1 LTCTP
6 DPALFYGEPMSS
18 TETAQKEIVQKE
30 ISLNMG
36 PQHPATH
43 GVLRLVL
50 DLQGETV
57 VGCDPRPG
65 YLHRGIEK
73 WMESR
78 TYHQIIPMTDR
89 LEYITCMNNNLGYV
103 TAVEKLAGI
112 TVPERAQFIRTLMAE
127 LTRLSGHL
135 VWLGTHALDIGA
147 MTVCMYTLRER
158 ELVLDLTEMV
168 TGARQTVSY
177 VRIGG
182 LRNDVPRDFIDKCR
196 EFTELFPKRL
206 EDYDT
211 MIRENRIWLQR
222 TVGIGVFSAEEAVN
236 YGLTGGTL
244 RGSGVDYDL
253 RKVEPYAAYDKVE
266 FDVPLGK
273 NGDVYD
279 RYIVRINE
287 MRQSNRII
295 KQCLDMMQPGPITTD
310 DLRYAVPEKTQVMQ
324 NMASLA
330 HQFVLM
336 SKWVPMPKGEVYVAT
351 EAPKGELGFY
361 IVSDGSGRPYRVKIR
376 APSYVHISALP
387 KMVTGHMVADV
398 ISCIGTIDI
407 VLGECDR

>member
-1 LTCTP
+1 
-6 DPALFYGEPMSS
+6 MSPTD
-18 TETAQKEIVQKE
+18 TEQKKIVQKE
-30 ISLNMG
+30 ITLNMG

-89 LEYITCMNNNLGYV
+89 LEYITCMNNNLGWV
-103 TAVEKLAGI
+103 VAVEKLADI

-127 LTRLSGHL
+127 LSRLSGHL

-158 ELVLDLTEMV
+158 ELVLDLMEMA

-182 LRNDVPRDFIDKCR
+182 IRNDIPRDFIDKCR
-196 EFTELFPKRL
+196 EFTELFPERL
-206 EDYDT
+206 EQYDT
-211 MIRENRIWLQR
+211 LIRENRIWLQR
-222 TVGIGVFSAEEAVN
+222 TVGIGTFSAEEAVN
-236 YGLTGGTL
+236 YGLTGATL
-244 RGSGVDYDL
+244 RGSGVNYDL

-273 NGDVYD
+273 NGDIYD
-279 RYIVRINE
+279 RYLVRINE

-295 KQCLDMMQPGPITTD
+295 KQCLDMMQPGPITTGD
-310 DLRYAVPEKTQVMQ
+310 ARYAIPEKTQVMQ
-324 NMASLA
+324 NMQSLA

-398 ISCIGTIDI
+398 IACIGTIDI

>member
-1 LTCTP
+1 
-6 DPALFYGEPMSS
+6 MVK
-18 TETAQKEIVQKE
+18 KEIT
-30 ISLNMG
+30 LNMG

-103 TAVEKLAGI
+103 VAVEKLAGI

-182 LRNDVPRDFIDKCR
+182 VRNDVPADFIDKCR
-196 EFTELFPKRL
+196 EFTKLFPKRL
-206 EDYDT
+206 EEYDT
-211 MIRENRIWLQR
+211 MIRENRIWLKR
-222 TVGIGVFSAEEAVN
+222 TVGIGVMTAEEAVN

-244 RGSGVDYDL
+244 RGSGVNYDI

-295 KQCLDMMQPGPITTD
+295 KQCLDMMQPGPVVTAD
-310 DLRYAVPEKTQVMQ
+310 PRYAIPEKMNVMKSMQ
-324 NMASLA
+324 SLA
-330 HQFVLM
+330 HQFVIM

-361 IVSDGSGRPYRVKIR
+361 IVSDGSGRPYRIKIR

-398 ISCIGTIDI
+398 IACIGTIDI

>member
-1 LTCTP
+1 
-6 DPALFYGEPMSS
+6 
-18 TETAQKEIVQKE
+18 
-30 ISLNMG
+30 MG

-57 VGCDPRPG
+57 VGCDARPG

-103 TAVEKLAGI
+103 VAVEKLAGI
-112 TVPERAQFIRTLMAE
+112 VVPERAQFIRTLMAE

-158 ELVLDLTEMV
+158 ELILDLTEMV
-168 TGARQTVSY
+168 TGARQTISY

-211 MIRENRIWLQR
+211 LIRENRIWLKR

-244 RGSGVDYDL
+244 RGSGVNYDL

-295 KQCLDMMQPGPITTD
+295 KQCLDMMQAGPIMTD
-310 DLRYAVPEKTQVMQ
+310 DPRYAMPEKTQVMQ
-324 NMASLA
+324 NMQSLA
-330 HQFVLM
+330 HQFVYM

-361 IVSDGSGRPYRVKIR
+361 IVSDGSGRPYRIKIR
-376 APSYVHISALP
+376 APSYVHVSALS
-387 KMVTGHMVADV
+387 KMVTGHMMADV
-398 ISCIGTIDI
+398 IACIGTIDI
-407 VLGECDR
+407 VLGEVDR

>member
-1 LTCTP
+1 
-6 DPALFYGEPMSS
+6 MSS
-18 TETAQKEIVQKE
+18 TETADNKIVTKEIT
-30 ISLNMG
+30 LNMG
-36 PQHPATH
+36 PQHPSTH

-57 VGCDPRPG
+57 VGVDPRPG

-73 WMESR
+73 WCESR

-89 LEYITCMNNNLGYV
+89 LEYISCFNNNLGYV
-103 TAVEKLAGI
+103 VAVEKLGGI
-112 TVPERAQFIRTLMAE
+112 TVPERAQFLWTLLAE
-127 LTRLSGHL
+127 LGRLSAHL

-158 ELVLDLTEMV
+158 ELILDLFEMAS
-168 TGARQTVSY
+168 GARQTVSFA
-177 VRIGG
+177 RIGG
-182 LRNDVPRDFIDKCR
+182 IRNDVSRDFLDKCR
-196 EFTELFPKRL
+196 EFTEIFPKRL
-206 EDYDT
+206 HDYDT
-211 MIRENRIWLQR
+211 LIRENRIWLKR
-222 TVGIGVFSAEEAVN
+222 TKGIGIVSAEDAISL
-236 YGLTGGTL
+236 GMTGGTL

-266 FDVPLGK
+266 FDVPLGE

-295 KQCLDMMQPGPITTD
+295 KQCLDMLPQGPVMTGD
-310 DLRYAVPEKTQVMQ
+310 PRYAVPEKASVMQ
-324 NMASLA
+324 NMEALA

-351 EAPKGELGFY
+351 EGPKGEVGFF
-361 IVSDGSGRPYRVKIR
+361 IVSDGSGRPYRMKIR
-376 APSYVHISALP
+376 SPSFINLSAIP
-387 KMVTGHMVADV
+387 KMTIGGMVSDV
-398 ISCIGTIDI
+398 VACIGTIDI

>member
-1 LTCTP
+1 
-6 DPALFYGEPMSS
+6 MSV
-18 TETAQKEIVQKE
+18 TDAKEIVQKE
-30 ISLNMG
+30 ITLNMG

-103 TAVEKLAGI
+103 VAVEKLAGI

-158 ELVLDLTEMV
+158 ELILDLTEMV

-182 LRNDVPRDFIDKCR
+182 VRNDIPADFIGKCR

-206 EDYDT
+206 EEYDT
-211 MIRENRIWLQR
+211 MIRQNRIWLKR
-222 TVGIGVFSAEEAVN
+222 TVGIGVMTAEEAVN

-244 RGSGVDYDL
+244 RGSGVNYDM

-279 RYIVRINE
+279 RYIVRIEE

-295 KQCLDMMQPGPITTD
+295 RQCLDMMKPGPVMTAD
-310 DLRYAVPEKTQVMQ
+310 PRYAIPEKVNVMKSMQ
-324 NMASLA
+324 ALA
-330 HQFVLM
+330 HQFVIM

-361 IVSDGSGRPYRVKIR
+361 IVSDGSGRPYRIKIR

-398 ISCIGTIDI
+398 IACIGTIDI

>member
-1 LTCTP
+1 
-6 DPALFYGEPMSS
+6 MSGA
-18 TETAQKEIVQKE
+18 ETKEIVKKE
-30 ISLNMG
+30 ITLNMG

-103 TAVEKLAGI
+103 VAVEKLAGI

-182 LRNDVPRDFIDKCR
+182 VRNDVPADFIDKCR
-196 EFTELFPKRL
+196 EFTKLFPKRL
-206 EDYDT
+206 EEYDT
-211 MIRENRIWLQR
+211 MIRENRIWLKR
-222 TVGIGVFSAEEAVN
+222 TVGIGVMTAEEAVN

-244 RGSGVDYDL
+244 RGSGVNYDI

-295 KQCLDMMQPGPITTD
+295 KQCLDMMQPGPVVTAD
-310 DLRYAVPEKTQVMQ
+310 PRYAIPEKMNVMKSMQ
-324 NMASLA
+324 SLA
-330 HQFVLM
+330 HQFVIM

-361 IVSDGSGRPYRVKIR
+361 IVSDGSGRPYRIKIR

-398 ISCIGTIDI
+398 IACIGTIDI

>member
-1 LTCTP
+1 
-6 DPALFYGEPMSS
+6 MSV
-18 TETAQKEIVQKE
+18 TETKEIVKKE
-30 ISLNMG
+30 ITLNMG

-103 TAVEKLAGI
+103 VAVEKLAGI

-168 TGARQTVSY
+168 TGARQTVSF

-182 LRNDVPRDFIDKCR
+182 VRNDVPKDFIDKCR

-206 EDYDT
+206 EEYDT
-211 MIRENRIWLQR
+211 MIRQNRIWLKR
-222 TVGIGVFSAEEAVN
+222 TVGIGVMTAEEAVN

-244 RGSGVDYDL
+244 RGSGVNYDL
-253 RKVEPYAAYDKVE
+253 RKVEPYAAYDKVD

-279 RYIVRINE
+279 RYIVRIEE

-295 KQCLDMMQPGPITTD
+295 RQCLDMMQPGPVVTAD
-310 DLRYAVPEKTQVMQ
+310 PRYAIPEKVDVMKSMQ
-324 NMASLA
+324 SLA
-330 HQFVLM
+330 HQFVIM

-361 IVSDGSGRPYRVKIR
+361 IVSDGSGRPYRIKIR

-398 ISCIGTIDI
+398 IACIGTIDI

>member
-1 LTCTP
+1 
-6 DPALFYGEPMSS
+6 MSVA
-18 TETAQKEIVQKE
+18 ETKEIVKKE
-30 ISLNMG
+30 ITLNMG

-103 TAVEKLAGI
+103 TAVEKLASI

-182 LRNDVPRDFIDKCR
+182 VRNDVPADFIDKCR
-196 EFTELFPKRL
+196 EFTKLFPKRL
-206 EDYDT
+206 EEYDT
-211 MIRENRIWLQR
+211 MIRQNRIWLKR
-222 TVGIGVFSAEEAVN
+222 TVGIGVMTAEEAVN

-244 RGSGVDYDL
+244 RGSGVNYDL

-279 RYIVRINE
+279 RYIVRIEE

-295 KQCLDMMQPGPITTD
+295 KQCLDMMQPGPVVTAD
-310 DLRYAVPEKTQVMQ
+310 PRYAIPEKMNVMKSMQ
-324 NMASLA
+324 SLA
-330 HQFVLM
+330 HQFVIM

-361 IVSDGSGRPYRVKIR
+361 IVSDGSGRPYRIKIR

-398 ISCIGTIDI
+398 IACIGTIDI

>member
-1 LTCTP
+1 
-6 DPALFYGEPMSS
+6 MSS
-18 TETAQKEIVQKE
+18 TETTHKEIVQKE

-103 TAVEKLAGI
+103 SAVEKLAGI

-182 LRNDVPRDFIDKCR
+182 LRNDVPRDFIEKCR

-266 FDVPLGK
+266 FEVPLGK

-310 DLRYAVPEKTQVMQ
+310 DMRYAIPVKTDVMQ

-361 IVSDGSGRPYRVKIR
+361 IVSDGSGRPYRIKIR

>member
-1 LTCTP
+1 
-6 DPALFYGEPMSS
+6 MSPTDTD
-18 TETAQKEIVQKE
+18 TEQKKIVQKE
-30 ISLNMG
+30 ITLNMG

-89 LEYITCMNNNLGYV
+89 LEYITCMNNNLGWV
-103 TAVEKLAGI
+103 VAVEKLADI
-112 TVPERAQFIRTLMAE
+112 TVPARAQFIRTLMAE
-127 LTRLSGHL
+127 ISRLSGHL

-158 ELVLDLTEMV
+158 ELVLDLMEMV

-182 LRNDVPRDFIDKCR
+182 IRNDIPRDFIDKCR
-196 EFTELFPKRL
+196 EFTELFPERL
-206 EDYDT
+206 EQYDT
-211 MIRENRIWLQR
+211 LIRENRIWLQR
-222 TVGIGVFSAEEAVN
+222 TEGIGVFSAEEAVN
-236 YGLTGGTL
+236 YGLTGATL
-244 RGSGVDYDL
+244 RGSGVNYDL

-310 DLRYAVPEKTQVMQ
+310 DARYAVPEKAQVMQ
-324 NMASLA
+324 NMQSLA

-398 ISCIGTIDI
+398 IACIGTIDI

>member
-1 LTCTP
+1 MP
-6 DPALFYGEPMSS
+6 PID
-18 TETAQKEIVQKE
+18 TEKKEIVQKE
-30 ISLNMG
+30 ITLNMG

-103 TAVEKLAGI
+103 VAVEKLAGI
-112 TVPERAQFIRTLMAE
+112 EVPERAQFIRTLMAE

-147 MTVCMYTLRER
+147 MTVCMFTLRER
-158 ELVLDLTEMV
+158 EFILDLTEMV

-182 LRNDVPRDFIDKCR
+182 LRNDIQRDFIDKCR
-196 EFTELFPKRL
+196 EFTEIFPKRL
-206 EDYDT
+206 EEYDT
-211 MIRENRIWLQR
+211 LIRENRIWLQR
-222 TVGIGVFSAEEAVN
+222 TVGIGVFSAEDAIN

-244 RGSGVDYDL
+244 RGSGVNYDL

-287 MRQSNRII
+287 MRQSIRII
-295 KQCLDMMQPGPITTD
+295 RQCLDMLPTGPVVNAD
-310 DLRYAVPEKTQVMQ
+310 PRYAIPEKVNVMKS
-324 NMASLA
+324 MESLA

-361 IVSDGSGRPYRVKIR
+361 IVSDGSGRPYRIKIR
-376 APSYVHISALP
+376 APSYVHVSALP

-398 ISCIGTIDI
+398 IACIGTIDI
-407 VLGECDR
+407 VLGEVDR

>member
-1 LTCTP
+1 MDL
-6 DPALFYGEPMSS
+6 YGEKMSS
-18 TETAQKEIVQKE
+18 TDTTAKEIVQKE
-30 ISLNMG
+30 MTLNMG

-43 GVLRLVL
+43 GVLRLVV

-78 TYHQIIPMTDR
+78 TYHQIIPITDR
-89 LEYITCMNNNLGYV
+89 LEYITCMNNNLGWV
-103 TAVEKLAGI
+103 VAVERLAGI
-112 TVPERAQFIRTLMAE
+112 TVPERAQFIRTLLAE

-158 ELVLDLTEMV
+158 ELILDLTEMV

-182 LRNDVPRDFIDKCR
+182 VRNDVPRDFLDKSR
-196 EFTELFPKRL
+196 EFIELFPKKL

-211 MIRENRIWLQR
+211 LIRQNRIWLKR
-222 TVGIGVFSAEEAVN
+222 TKGIGVFSAEDAVN
-236 YGLTGGTL
+236 YGLTGATL
-244 RGSGVDYDL
+244 RGSGVNYDL
-253 RKVEPYAAYDKVE
+253 RKVEPYAAYDKLE
-266 FDVPLGK
+266 FDVPLGTE
-273 NGDVYD
+273 GDVYD

-287 MRQSNRII
+287 MRQSVRMI
-295 KQCLDMMQPGPITTD
+295 KQCLDMLPSGPIMTAD
-310 DLRYAVPEKTQVMQ
+310 PRYAVPDKATVMT
-324 NMASLA
+324 NMEALA

-336 SKWVPMPKGEVYVAT
+336 SKWVNMPKGEVYVAT

-376 APSYVHISALP
+376 APSFVHVGALS
-387 KMVTGHMVADV
+387 KMVAGHMVSDV
-398 ISCIGTIDI
+398 IACIGTIDI

>member
-1 LTCTP
+1 
-6 DPALFYGEPMSS
+6 MSV
-18 TETAQKEIVQKE
+18 TETKEIVKKE
-30 ISLNMG
+30 ITLNMG

-103 TAVEKLAGI
+103 VAVEKLAGI

-182 LRNDVPRDFIDKCR
+182 VRNDVPADFIDKCR

-206 EDYDT
+206 EEYDT
-211 MIRENRIWLQR
+211 MIRQNRIWLKR
-222 TVGIGVFSAEEAVN
+222 TVGIGVMTAEEAVN

-244 RGSGVDYDL
+244 RGSGVNYDI

-295 KQCLDMMQPGPITTD
+295 KQCLDMMQPGPVVNAD
-310 DLRYAVPEKTQVMQ
+310 PRYAIPEKVNVMKS
-324 NMASLA
+324 MESLA
-330 HQFVLM
+330 HQFVIM

-361 IVSDGSGRPYRVKIR
+361 IVSDGSGRPYRIKIR

-398 ISCIGTIDI
+398 IACIGTIDI

>member
-1 LTCTP
+1 
-6 DPALFYGEPMSS
+6 MSPTD
-18 TETAQKEIVQKE
+18 TEQKVTVQKE
-30 ISLNMG
+30 ITLNMG
-36 PQHPATH
+36 PHHPSTH

-57 VGCDPRPG
+57 VHVDPRPG

-73 WMESR
+73 LIESR
-78 TYHQIIPMTDR
+78 TYHQVIPITDR
-89 LEYITCMNNNLGYV
+89 LEYISCMNNNLGWV
-103 TAVEKLAGI
+103 VAVEKLAGI
-112 TVPERAQFIRTLMAE
+112 TVPERAQFIRTITAE
-127 LTRLSGHL
+127 LGRLSAHL
-135 VWLGTHALDIGA
+135 IWLGSSVIDLGA
-147 MTVCMYTLRER
+147 MTPFFHVSRER
-158 ELVLDLTEMV
+158 ELILDLFEIA

-177 VRIGG
+177 TRIGG
-182 LRNDVPRDFIDKCR
+182 VRNDIPRDFIDKCR

-206 EDYDT
+206 DDYDT
-211 MIRENRIWLQR
+211 LIRNNRIFMQR
-222 TVGIGVFSAEEAVN
+222 TVGIGVMTAEEAIN
-236 YGLTGGTL
+236 YGLTGATL
-244 RGSGVDYDL
+244 RGSGVNYDL

-279 RYIVRINE
+279 RYLCRMEE

-295 KQCLDMMQPGPITTD
+295 KQCLDMMQPGPVVCD
-310 DLRYAVPEKTQVMQ
+310 DARYAVPEKTDVMKS
-324 NMASLA
+324 MESLA

-351 EAPKGELGFY
+351 EGAKGELGFY

-376 APSYVHISALP
+376 APSYVNLSAIP
-387 KMVTGHMVADV
+387 KMVTGHMVSDV
-398 ISCIGTIDI
+398 IACIGTIDI

>member
-1 LTCTP
+1 
-6 DPALFYGEPMSS
+6 MSV
-18 TETAQKEIVQKE
+18 TETKEIVKKE
-30 ISLNMG
+30 ITLNMG

-57 VGCDPRPG
+57 VGCEPRPG

-103 TAVEKLAGI
+103 VAVEKLAGI

-182 LRNDVPRDFIDKCR
+182 VRNDVPADFIDKCR

-206 EDYDT
+206 EEYDT
-211 MIRENRIWLQR
+211 MIRQNRIWLKR
-222 TVGIGVFSAEEAVN
+222 TVGIGVMTAEEAVN

-244 RGSGVDYDL
+244 RGSGVNYDI

-279 RYIVRINE
+279 RYIVRIEE

-295 KQCLDMMQPGPITTD
+295 KQCLDMMQPGPVVTAD
-310 DLRYAVPEKTQVMQ
+310 PRYAIPEKVNVMKS
-324 NMASLA
+324 MESLA

-361 IVSDGSGRPYRVKIR
+361 IVSDGSGRPYRIKIR

-398 ISCIGTIDI
+398 IACIGTIDI

>member
-1 LTCTP
+1 
-6 DPALFYGEPMSS
+6 MSP
-18 TETAQKEIVQKE
+18 TDTAKKQETLQKEMT
-30 ISLNMG
+30 LNMG

-43 GVLRLVL
+43 GVLRLVV

-73 WMESR
+73 WMETR
-78 TYHQIIPMTDR
+78 TYHQIIPITDR
-89 LEYITCMNNNLGYV
+89 LEYITCMNNNLGWV
-103 TAVEKLAGI
+103 VAVERLAGI
-112 TVPERAQFIRTLMAE
+112 EVPERAQFIRTLMAE

-135 VWLGTHALDIGA
+135 LWLGTHALDIGA
-147 MTVCMYTLRER
+147 LTMCLYCCRER
-158 ELVLDLTEMV
+158 EQILDLTEMV

-182 LRNDVPRDFIDKCR
+182 LRNDVPRDFLDKCR
-196 EFTELFPKRL
+196 EFVEVFPRRL

-211 MIRENRIWLQR
+211 LIRENRIWLKR
-222 TVGIGVFSAEEAVN
+222 TRGIGVFSAADAVN
-236 YGLTGGTL
+236 YGLTGATL
-244 RGSGVDYDL
+244 RGSGVNYDI

-266 FDVPLGK
+266 FDVPLGTE
-273 NGDVYD
+273 GDVYD

-295 KQCLDMMQPGPITTD
+295 QQCLDMLPQGPVTTGD
-310 DLRYAVPEKTQVMQ
+310 PRYAVPEKATVMQ
-324 NMASLA
+324 SMEALA

-351 EAPKGELGFY
+351 EAPKGELGFF

-376 APSYVHISALP
+376 APSFVHIGALP
-387 KMVTGHMVADV
+387 KMVTGHMISDV
-398 ISCIGTIDI
+398 IACIGTIDI

>member
-1 LTCTP
+1 
-6 DPALFYGEPMSS
+6 MSS
-18 TETAQKEIVQKE
+18 TETADNKIVTKEIT
-30 ISLNMG
+30 LNMG
-36 PQHPATH
+36 PQHPSTH

-57 VGCDPRPG
+57 VGVDPRPG

-73 WMESR
+73 WCESR

-89 LEYITCMNNNLGYV
+89 LEYISCFNNNLGYV
-103 TAVEKLAGI
+103 VAVEKLGGI
-112 TVPERAQFIRTLMAE
+112 TVPERAQFLRTLLAE
-127 LTRLSGHL
+127 LGRLSAHL

-158 ELVLDLTEMV
+158 ELILDLFEMAS
-168 TGARQTVSY
+168 GARQTVSFA
-177 VRIGG
+177 RIGG
-182 LRNDVPRDFIDKCR
+182 IRNDVSRDFLDKCR
-196 EFTELFPKRL
+196 EFTEIFPKRL
-206 EDYDT
+206 HDYDT
-211 MIRENRIWLQR
+211 LIRENRIWLKR
-222 TVGIGVFSAEEAVN
+222 TKGIGIVSAEDAISL
-236 YGLTGGTL
+236 GMTGGTL

-266 FDVPLGK
+266 FDVPLGE

-295 KQCLDMMQPGPITTD
+295 KQCLDMLPQGPVTTGD
-310 DLRYAVPEKTQVMQ
+310 PRYAVPEKASVMQ
-324 NMASLA
+324 NMEALA

-351 EAPKGELGFY
+351 EGPKGEVGFF
-361 IVSDGSGRPYRVKIR
+361 IVSDGSGRPYRMKIR
-376 APSYVHISALP
+376 SPSFINLSAIP
-387 KMVTGHMVADV
+387 KMTIGGMVSDV
-398 ISCIGTIDI
+398 VACIGTIDI

>member
-1 LTCTP
+1 
-6 DPALFYGEPMSS
+6 MSS
-18 TETAQKEIVQKE
+18 TDTANKEIVKKE
-30 ISLNMG
+30 ISLNLG

-50 DLQGETV
+50 DLEGEKI

-78 TYHQIIPMTDR
+78 TYHQIIPITDR
-89 LEYITCMNNNLGYV
+89 LEYITCMNNNLGWV
-103 TAVEKLAGI
+103 VAVEKLAGI
-112 TVPERAQFIRTLMAE
+112 TVPERAQFLRTLMAE

-158 ELVLDLTEMV
+158 ELILDLAEMV
-168 TGARQTVSY
+168 TGARQTVSW

-182 LRNDVPRDFIDKCR
+182 VRNDVPRDFLDKCR
-196 EFTELFPKRL
+196 EFTDIFPKRL
-206 EDYDT
+206 EEYDT
-211 MIRENRIWLQR
+211 LIRENRIWLKR
-222 TVGIGVFSAEEAVN
+222 TKGIGLFSAEEAVN
-236 YGLTGGTL
+236 YGLTGATL
-244 RGSGVDYDL
+244 RGSGVNYDL

-266 FDVPLGK
+266 FDVPLGAE
-273 NGDVYD
+273 GDVYD

-295 KQCLDMMQPGPITTD
+295 KQCLDMLPQGTIMTD
-310 DLRYAVPEKTQVMQ
+310 DPRYAVPEKQQVMQ
-324 NMASLA
+324 SMQALA

-336 SKWVPMPKGEVYVAT
+336 SKWVNMPKGEVYVAT
-351 EAPKGELGFY
+351 EAPKGELGFH
-361 IVSDGSGRPYRVKIR
+361 IVSDGSGKPYRVKIR
-376 APSYVHISALP
+376 APSFVHIGALP

-398 ISCIGTIDI
+398 IACIGTIDI

>member
-1 LTCTP
+1 
-6 DPALFYGEPMSS
+6 MSS
-18 TETAQKEIVQKE
+18 TETADSKIVTKEIT
-30 ISLNMG
+30 LNMG
-36 PQHPATH
+36 PQHPSTH

-57 VGCDPRPG
+57 VGVDPRPG

-73 WMESR
+73 WCESR

-89 LEYITCMNNNLGYV
+89 LEYISCFNNNLGYV
-103 TAVEKLAGI
+103 VAVEKLGGI
-112 TVPERAQFIRTLMAE
+112 TVPERAQFLRTLLAE
-127 LTRLSGHL
+127 LGRLSAHL

-158 ELVLDLTEMV
+158 ELILDLFEMAS
-168 TGARQTVSY
+168 GARQTVSFA
-177 VRIGG
+177 RIGG
-182 LRNDVPRDFIDKCR
+182 IRNDVSRDFLDKCR
-196 EFTELFPKRL
+196 EFTEIFPKRL
-206 EDYDT
+206 HDYDT
-211 MIRENRIWLQR
+211 LIRENRIWLKR
-222 TVGIGVFSAEEAVN
+222 TKGIGVVSAEDAIN
-236 YGLTGGTL
+236 LGMTGGTL

-266 FDVPLGK
+266 FDVPLGE

-295 KQCLDMMQPGPITTD
+295 KQCLDMLPQGPVMTGD
-310 DLRYAVPEKTQVMQ
+310 PRYAVPEKASVMQ
-324 NMASLA
+324 NMEALA

-351 EAPKGELGFY
+351 EGPKGEVGFF
-361 IVSDGSGRPYRVKIR
+361 IVSDGSGRPYRMKIR
-376 APSYVHISALP
+376 SPSFINLSAIP
-387 KMVTGHMVADV
+387 KMTIGGMVSDV
-398 ISCIGTIDI
+398 VACIGTIDI

>member
-1 LTCTP
+1 
-6 DPALFYGEPMSS
+6 MSPTD
-18 TETAQKEIVQKE
+18 TEQKEVVQKE
-30 ISLNMG
+30 ITLNMG

-103 TAVEKLAGI
+103 VAVEKLAGI
-112 TVPERAQFIRTLMAE
+112 TVPDRAQFIRTLMAE

-158 ELVLDLTEMV
+158 ELILDLTEMV

-182 LRNDVPRDFIDKCR
+182 LRNDIPRDFIDKCR

-211 MIRENRIWLQR
+211 LIRENRIWLKR
-222 TVGIGVFSAEEAVN
+222 TVGIGVFSAEDAVN

-244 RGSGVDYDL
+244 RGSGVNYDL
-253 RKVEPYAAYDKVE
+253 RKVDPYAAYDKVE

-310 DLRYAVPEKTQVMQ
+310 DPRYAIPEKMNVMKSMQ
-324 NMASLA
+324 SLA

-351 EAPKGELGFY
+351 EGAKGELGFY
-361 IVSDGSGRPYRVKIR
+361 IVSDGSGRPYRIKIR
-376 APSYVHISALP
+376 AASYVNLSAIP

-398 ISCIGTIDI
+398 VACIGTIDI

>member
-1 LTCTP
+1 
-6 DPALFYGEPMSS
+6 
-18 TETAQKEIVQKE
+18 
-30 ISLNMG
+30 
-36 PQHPATH
+36 
-43 GVLRLVL
+43 
-50 DLQGETV
+50 
-57 VGCDPRPG
+57 
-65 YLHRGIEK
+65 
-73 WMESR
+73 MESR

-103 TAVEKLAGI
+103 VAVERLAGI

-158 ELVLDLTEMV
+158 ELILDLTEMV

-182 LRNDVPRDFIDKCR
+182 VRNDIPRDFIDKCR
-196 EFTELFPKRL
+196 EFTEQFPSRL
-206 EDYDT
+206 EEYDT
-211 MIRENRIWLQR
+211 LIRQNRIWLKR
-222 TVGIGVFSAEEAVN
+222 TKGIGVFTAEEAVN

-244 RGSGVDYDL
+244 RGSGVNYDI

-266 FDVPLGK
+266 FDVPLGTA
-273 NGDVYD
+273 GDVYD

-295 KQCLDMMQPGPITTD
+295 KQCLDMMQPGTITTD
-310 DLRYAVPEKTQVMQ
+310 DPRYAIPEKLQVMQ
-324 NMASLA
+324 NMQSLV

-351 EAPKGELGFY
+351 EAPKGELGFF
-361 IVSDGSGRPYRVKIR
+361 IVSDGAGRPYRIKIR
-376 APSYVHISALP
+376 APSYVHVSALP

-398 ISCIGTIDI
+398 IACIGTIDI
-407 VLGECDR
+407 VLGEVDR

>member
-1 LTCTP
+1 
-6 DPALFYGEPMSS
+6 MSP
-18 TETAQKEIVQKE
+18 TEAANKEIVQKE
-30 ISLNMG
+30 LTLNMG

-43 GVLRLVL
+43 GVLRLVV

-57 VGCDPRPG
+57 VHCDPRPG

-78 TYHQIIPMTDR
+78 TYHQIIPITDR
-89 LEYITCMNNNLGYV
+89 LEYITCMNNNLGWV
-103 TAVEKLAGI
+103 VAVEKLADI
-112 TVPERAQFIRTLMAE
+112 TVPERAQFIRTLLAE

-147 MTVCMYTLRER
+147 MTVCMYALRER
-158 ELVLDLTEMV
+158 EQLLDLAEMA

-182 LRNDVPRDFIDKCR
+182 VRNDIPRDFIDKCR
-196 EFTELFPKRL
+196 EFMDLFPKRL
-206 EDYDT
+206 HDYDT
-211 MIRENRIWLQR
+211 LIRENRIWLKR
-222 TVGIGVFSAEEAVN
+222 TKGIGKMTAAEAIN
-236 YGLTGGTL
+236 YGLTGASL
-244 RGSGVDYDL
+244 RGSGVNYDL

-266 FDVPLGK
+266 FDVPLEQD
-273 NGDVYD
+273 GDVYA
-279 RYIVRINE
+279 RYLVRINE
-287 MRQSNRII
+287 MRQSVRII
-295 KQCLDMMQPGPITTD
+295 KQCLDMMPVGPVTTSD
-310 DLRYAVPEKTQVMQ
+310 ARYAVPEKMDVMQ
-324 NMASLA
+324 SMQSLA

-361 IVSDGSGRPYRVKIR
+361 IVSDGSNRPYRVKIR
-376 APSYVHISALP
+376 APSYVHVSALP
-387 KMVTGHMVADV
+387 KMVTGHMVAD
-398 ISCIGTIDI
+398 IIACIGTIDI

>member
-1 LTCTP
+1 
-6 DPALFYGEPMSS
+6 MSS
-18 TETAQKEIVQKE
+18 TDTTEKEIVQKE
-30 ISLNMG
+30 MTINMG

-43 GVLRLVL
+43 GVLRLVV

-57 VGCDPRPG
+57 VGIDPRPG

-78 TYHQIIPMTDR
+78 TYHQIIPITDR
-89 LEYITCMNNNLGYV
+89 LEYITCMNNNLGWV
-103 TAVEKLAGI
+103 VAVEKLAGI
-112 TVPERAQFIRTLMAE
+112 IVPERAHFIRTLMAE

-158 ELVLDLTEMV
+158 ELILDLTEMV

-182 LRNDVPRDFIDKCR
+182 LRNDVPRDFLDKCR
-196 EFTELFPKRL
+196 EFTELFPKKL

-211 MIRENRIWLQR
+211 LIRENRIWLKR
-222 TVGIGVFSAEEAVN
+222 TKGIGKFSAEDAVN
-236 YGLTGGTL
+236 YGLTGATL
-244 RGSGVDYDL
+244 RGSGVNYDL

-266 FDVPLGK
+266 FDVPLGTE
-273 NGDVYD
+273 GDVYD

-295 KQCLDMMQPGPITTD
+295 KQCLDMLPAGPD
-310 DLRYAVPEKTQVMQ
+310 HDR
-324 NMASLA
+324 
-330 HQFVLM
+330 
-336 SKWVPMPKGEVYVAT
+336 
-351 EAPKGELGFY
+351 
-361 IVSDGSGRPYRVKIR
+361 RP
-376 APSYVHISALP
+376 ALC
-387 KMVTGHMVADV
+387 GA
-398 ISCIGTIDI
+398 
-407 VLGECDR
+407 R

>member
-1 LTCTP
+1 
-6 DPALFYGEPMSS
+6 MSPTD
-18 TETAQKEIVQKE
+18 TEQKKIVQKE
-30 ISLNMG
+30 ITLNMG

-73 WMESR
+73 WTESR

-89 LEYITCMNNNLGYV
+89 LEYISCMNNNLGWV
-103 TAVEKLAGI
+103 VAVEKLAGI
-112 TVPERAQFIRTLMAE
+112 TVPERAQYIRTLMAE
-127 LTRLSGHL
+127 LGRIQAHL
-135 VWLGTHALDIGA
+135 LWLGTHALDIGA
-147 MTVCMYTLRER
+147 MTVCLYCCRER
-158 ELVLDLTEMV
+158 ELILDLQEMV
-168 TGARQTVSY
+168 SGARQTMSY

-196 EFTELFPKRL
+196 EFTEIFPKRL
-206 EDYDT
+206 EQYDT
-211 MIRENRIWLQR
+211 LIRENRIWLKR
-222 TVGIGVFSAEEAVN
+222 TVGIGVMTAEEAVN
-236 YGLTGGTL
+236 YGLTGGSL
-244 RGSGVDYDL
+244 RGSGVNYDL

-279 RYIVRINE
+279 RYIVRLNE

-310 DLRYAVPEKTQVMQ
+310 DARYAMPEKMQVMQ
-324 NMASLA
+324 SMQALA

-336 SKWVPMPKGEVYVAT
+336 SKWIPMPKGEVYVAT

-376 APSYVHISALP
+376 APSFVHVSSLP
-387 KMVTGHMVADV
+387 KMVTGHMMADV
-398 ISCIGTIDI
+398 IACIGTIDI